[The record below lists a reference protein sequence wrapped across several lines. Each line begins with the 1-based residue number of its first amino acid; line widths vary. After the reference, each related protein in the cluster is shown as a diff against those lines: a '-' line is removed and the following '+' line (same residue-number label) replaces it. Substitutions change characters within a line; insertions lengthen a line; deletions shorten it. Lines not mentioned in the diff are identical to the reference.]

1 MMGVSWKLSKGGALT
16 ISPRMVEKVE
26 SIRLTNAIVSRPD
39 LFCQY
44 KVQWFNNEQ
53 RVQGISLWGILRWQ
67 GVHTSNSMSS
77 ARRNLVYQK
86 AASNVTTGVWKSWPL
101 TMEVRMFQCRDL
113 TTGVWKSWPLTMEVR
128 MFQCQDFFH
137 SSVPRQSI
145 EDLFKNGGKGR
156 ACPTDRRTIGLICSV
171 NTTRYK
177 DSTTKNW

>member
-39 LFCQY
+39 LFRQY

-53 RVQGISLWGILRWQ
+53 RVQGITLWGILRWQ
-67 GVHTSNSMSS
+67 GVHTGHSMSS

-86 AASNVTTGVWKSWPL
+86 AASNV
-101 TMEVRMFQCRDL
+101 